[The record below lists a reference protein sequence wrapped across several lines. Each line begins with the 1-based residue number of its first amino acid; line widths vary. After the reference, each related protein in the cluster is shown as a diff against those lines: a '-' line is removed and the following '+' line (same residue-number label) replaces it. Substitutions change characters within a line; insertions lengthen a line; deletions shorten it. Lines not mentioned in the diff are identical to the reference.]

1 MLEWLLKI
9 FRTSFFHNIFLR
21 LFLSYKIWRKKT
33 STSLHSIAFFRLFEA
48 GILLVPWLDFGWC
61 QNIIC
66 TASATSKFFIQTLF
80 QLYISLNTVKLTVV
94 PTHNTIFTRNKSI
107 DTDVDTFCIVNPAFS
122 PCFFFL
128 FSGLVSEKSLYFLS
142 FQFDSFIRKCSNM
155 PSWQNWGLL
164 YNLA

>member
-1 MLEWLLKI
+1 MTKENIYL
-9 FRTSFFHNIFLR
+9 TSFYSFFS
-21 LFLSYKIWRKKT
+21 FIW
-33 STSLHSIAFFRLFEA
+33 S
-48 GILLVPWLDFGWC
+48 ILLVPWLDFGWC

-122 PCFFFL
+122 LCFFFL